1 MYTLGLK
8 RDFIARHF
16 LIGGDWGE
24 ENTPHAHH
32 YVVEIRLEGRDL
44 DRHGYL
50 TDICDIETALDAQV
64 DFFRDKILND
74 LPGFENLNPSL
85 EQFAAII
92 CTAVSE
98 YIQTRHLTAVIVRIW
113 ENESAW
119 AEFRKEF

>member
-1 MYTLGLK
+1 MYTIGLK
-8 RDFIARHF
+8 RDFIARHS

-50 TDICDIETALDAQV
+50 TDICDIESALDAQV
-64 DFFRDKILND
+64 DFYRDKMLND
-74 LPGFENLNPSL
+74 LPGFKNLNPSL
-85 EQFAAII
+85 EQFAAVI
-92 CTAVSE
+92 CTGVSE
-98 YIQTRHLTAVIVRIW
+98 RIQTRHLTALIVKVW

>member
-8 RDFIARHF
+8 RDFTARHF

-24 ENTPHAHH
+24 ENTLHAHH

-85 EQFAAII
+85 EQFAAFI

-98 YIQTRHLTAVIVRIW
+98 CIQTRHLTAVIVRIW